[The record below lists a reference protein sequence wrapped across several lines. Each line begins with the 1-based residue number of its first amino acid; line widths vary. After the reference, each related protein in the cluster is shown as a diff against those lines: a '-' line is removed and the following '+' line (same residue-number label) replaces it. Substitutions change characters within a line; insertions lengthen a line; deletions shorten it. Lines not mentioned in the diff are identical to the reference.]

1 MTLAAGPVHP
11 GLASPLREAGQGP
24 AVVCLHANA
33 STSAQWRSL
42 MAALAPAYHVMA
54 PDAYDAGSGPHWP
67 SDRHITLLDEV
78 DLLAPLLRTLASP
91 AILVGHSY
99 GGAVALMAALTRPAR
114 IRALVLYE
122 PTLFS
127 LVDAQ
132 PPAPDGA
139 DGIRRT
145 VREAGAA
152 LDRGDR
158 AAAARTFIDFW
169 MGEGAW
175 AATPPSRQA
184 SFTASIVNVRRW
196 AHALFTERTPL
207 AEFRRLDMPVL
218 YMTGERSPPDAL
230 AVARRLVPV
239 LPQVTP
245 VSFPD
250 LGHMGPLSAPDRVN
264 DTIRRFVAALD

>member
-1 MTLAAGPVHP
+1 MTLVAEPVRP

-24 AVVCLHANA
+24 DVLCLHANA

-42 MAALAPAYHVMA
+42 MAALAPGYHVMA

-67 SDRHITLLDEV
+67 SDRRITLHDEV
-78 DLLAPLLRTLASP
+78 DLLSPLFRNLASP

-99 GGAVALMAALTRPAR
+99 GGAVALIAAR
-114 IRALVLYE
+114 IWPEQVRALVLYE

-127 LVDAQ
+127 LVDTHT
-132 PPAPDGA
+132 PPPNDT

-145 VREAGAA
+145 VRDAGAA

-158 AAAARTFIDFW
+158 ATAARTFIDFW

-175 AATPPSRQA
+175 AATPPPRQENFMQA
-184 SFTASIVNVRRW
+184 IVNVRRW
-196 AHALFTERTPL
+196 AHALFTDRTAL
-207 AEFRRLDMPVL
+207 AEFRRLEIPVL
-218 YMTGERSPPDAL
+218 YLTGERSPPDAL
-230 AVARRLVPV
+230 AVARLLVPV

-245 VSFPD
+245 VRFPG
-250 LGHMGPLSAPDRVN
+250 LGHMGPLSAPDLVN
-264 DTIRRFVAALD
+264 ETICRFVASLG